1 MANGENVTIK
11 FRADVADL
19 KSGITQANKD
29 IKLAN
34 AEFKAAAAGM
44 DDWTKSSDGI
54 KAKLDQLGKT
64 LTAEKTKLSAY
75 KEQLDRIKETEQKN
89 VKSAEELRV
98 KYQQAAATYGENSA
112 EAQKYKKQLAAVEKE
127 IVSNQKS
134 QEQLG
139 ITILNQQ
146 AKVAK
151 AEKEFKGFEARLGQV
166 EKAEKEAE
174 KSGEDVADVLAKM
187 DKAADDAGDGMK
199 DLDGGF
205 TIMKGTIA
213 DLASSGIQS
222 LISGFQNLSE
232 NTRELRLEMGKAETA
247 FISNGY
253 SAETAQKTYEDFYAI
268 LGETDQSTEAIS
280 HLAKLTD
287 SEEELAQWTNICTG
301 VFGTFGKALPIE
313 NLTES
318 ANETVKVGKVVG
330 ALADAINWSTISSE
344 TWAASLGE
352 GSEAHKAFQKGL
364 AEGLPVEDAFNLA
377 LQTTNDESEREAM
390 IRNALN
396 GTYSEAA
403 ENYRATNGDIMA
415 TNRAQQEL
423 NSTMATLSE
432 KMAPIT
438 TSIANGFAKILEK
451 VLDLVGEENLEQ
463 WANDIAAAFDGFIN
477 TVLPAIETG
486 LKWIIDNK
494 DALIAGIVGIG
505 AAFATFKV
513 VSLIQGIV
521 SALKG
526 MSIAQAAVTAAQWL
540 MNIAMNANPIG
551 LIIAAIAGLVAA
563 FLWLWNNC
571 EGFRNF
577 WIGLW
582 ESLLAFLQPVLDGI
596 VKGFQDA
603 WAWIVSVWDQVK
615 PYFQAIWDAIT
626 LIFSVVV
633 SWFSQQFQSAWNAI
647 QSIWSVVVGFFG
659 DIWNGITTIFSVVS
673 SWFSQMFQSAW
684 NSIQSI
690 WSVAVGFFRGI
701 WNGITTIFSVVSSWF
716 SQMFQSAWNSIQNIW
731 SVAVGFFRGIWN
743 GITAIFSV
751 VASWFRQQF
760 QSAWS
765 AIQSIWSVA
774 VGFFRGIWNGI
785 TAIFSVVSSWFR
797 QQFQSAWNAIKNI
810 WNSATG
816 FFRGIWNGITG
827 IFSSAGSW
835 FGNVFNSAA
844 NSVRNAWNSIT
855 GFFRGIWSGIQ
866 SVFGSVSSWF
876 GNVFGSAVNAI
887 KAPINW
893 IIDGVNKMIGGL
905 NSLKFT
911 APDWV
916 PGIGG
921 KSIGFNL
928 PRLPRLAQGGVLK
941 RGQVGLLEGSGA
953 EAVVPLEKNKEW
965 LQKVA
970 VELADSLRGTANSS
984 SAGSDFNSGNTIN
997 FYQTNNS
1004 PKPLNRLEIYRQ
1016 TKNALRYA
1024 SR

>member
-44 DDWTKSSDGI
+44 DDWSKSSDGI

-75 KEQLDRIKETEQKN
+75 KEQLERIKETEQKN

-151 AEKEFKGFEARLGQV
+151 TEKEFKSFETRLGQV

-187 DKAADDAGDGMK
+187 DKAANDAEDGMK

-582 ESLLAFLQPVLDGI
+582 DSILAAVGPVLDSI
-596 VKGFQDA
+596 VQWFKDA
-603 WAWIVSVWDQVK
+603 WAWIVNIWNQAK
-615 PYFQAIWDAIT
+615 PFFLAIWESIK

-633 SWFSQQFQSAWNAI
+633 SWFSQQFQA
-647 QSIWSVVVGFFG
+647 
-659 DIWNGITTIFSVVS
+659 
-673 SWFSQMFQSAW
+673 
-684 NSIQSI
+684 
-690 WSVAVGFFRGI
+690 
-701 WNGITTIFSVVSSWF
+701 
-716 SQMFQSAWNSIQNIW
+716 
-731 SVAVGFFRGIWN
+731 
-743 GITAIFSV
+743 
-751 VASWFRQQF
+751 
-760 QSAWS
+760 
-765 AIQSIWSVA
+765 
-774 VGFFRGIWNGI
+774 
-785 TAIFSVVSSWFR
+785 
-797 QQFQSAWNAIKNI
+797 AWNAIKNI
-810 WNSATG
+810 WSGVTG
-816 FFRGIWNGITG
+816 FFGGLWSGIKSIFSSVSSWFGN
-827 IFSSAGSW
+827 IFSSAVNAVQS
-835 FGNVFNSAA
+835 
-844 NSVRNAWNSIT
+844 AWNSIT

-876 GNVFGSAVNAI
+876 GNVFGAAMDAV

-893 IIDGVNKMIGGL
+893 VIDGINKMIDGL
-905 NSLKFT
+905 NSLSFDV
-911 APDWV
+911 PDWV
-916 PGIGG
+916 PSIGG
-921 KSIGFNL
+921 QTIGFNIGH
-928 PRLPRLAQGGVLK
+928 LPRLAKGGVLK
-941 RGQVGLLEGSGA
+941 RGQLGLLEGSGA

-970 VELADSLRGTANSS
+970 VELADSLRGTANNS
-984 SAGSDFNSGNTIN
+984 SAGADSIGGNTIN

-1004 PKPLNRLEIYRQ
+1004 PKSLSRLEIYRQ

>member
-44 DDWTKSSDGI
+44 DDWSKSSDGI

-75 KEQLDRIKETEQKN
+75 KEQLERIKETEQKN
-89 VKSAEELRV
+89 VKSAEELRA

-112 EAQKYKKQLAAVEKE
+112 EAKKYKTQLAAVEKE
-127 IVSNQKS
+127 VVSNQKA

-139 ITILNQQ
+139 IRILNQK
-146 AKVAK
+146 AKVSE
-151 AEKEFKGFEARLGQV
+151 AEKEFKSFETRLGQV

-174 KSGEDVADVLAKM
+174 KSGKDVADVLAKM
-187 DKAADDAGDGMK
+187 DKEANNAENGMK

-205 TIMKGTIA
+205 TVLKGSIA
-213 DLASSGIQS
+213 NLVSSGIQS
-222 LISGFQNLSE
+222 LISGFQNLTE
-232 NTRELRLEMGKAETA
+232 NTKELRLEMGKAETA
-247 FISNGY
+247 FVSNGY

-432 KMAPIT
+432 KLAPIT

-451 VLDLVGEENLEQ
+451 VLELIGEDNIAT
-463 WANDIAAAFDGFIN
+463 WADNVAAAFDDFIKNTLPKLESGFQ
-477 TVLPAIETG
+477 
-486 LKWIIDNK
+486 WIIDNK
-494 DALIAGIVGIG
+494 GAIAGALGAIVAAIAATKAHQFGKSLVEMGTDAAKAGKKIG
-505 AAFATFKV
+505 ELAAKIDLAKVAELARAAATKV
-513 VSLIQGIV
+513 
-521 SALKG
+521 
-526 MSIAQAAVTAAQWL
+526 VTAAQWL
-540 MNIAMNANPIG
+540 LNAAMNANPIG
-551 LIIAAIAGLVAA
+551 LIIIAITALVAA

-582 ESLLAFLQPVLDGI
+582 DSILAAVGPVLDSI
-596 VKGFQDA
+596 VQWFKDA
-603 WAWIVSVWDQVK
+603 WAWIVNIWNQAK
-615 PYFQAIWDAIT
+615 PFFLAIWESIK

-633 SWFSQQFQSAWNAI
+633 SWFSQQFQA
-647 QSIWSVVVGFFG
+647 
-659 DIWNGITTIFSVVS
+659 
-673 SWFSQMFQSAW
+673 
-684 NSIQSI
+684 
-690 WSVAVGFFRGI
+690 
-701 WNGITTIFSVVSSWF
+701 
-716 SQMFQSAWNSIQNIW
+716 
-731 SVAVGFFRGIWN
+731 
-743 GITAIFSV
+743 
-751 VASWFRQQF
+751 
-760 QSAWS
+760 
-765 AIQSIWSVA
+765 
-774 VGFFRGIWNGI
+774 
-785 TAIFSVVSSWFR
+785 
-797 QQFQSAWNAIKNI
+797 AWNAIKNI
-810 WNSATG
+810 WSGVTG
-816 FFRGIWNGITG
+816 FFGGLWSGIKSIFSSVSSWFGN
-827 IFSSAGSW
+827 IFSSAVNAVQS
-835 FGNVFNSAA
+835 
-844 NSVRNAWNSIT
+844 AWNSIT

-876 GNVFGSAVNAI
+876 GNVFGAAMDAV

-893 IIDGVNKMIGGL
+893 VIDGINKMIDGL
-905 NSLKFT
+905 NSLSFDV
-911 APDWV
+911 PDWV

-921 KSIGFNL
+921 QTIGFNIGH
-928 PRLPRLAQGGVLK
+928 LPRLAKGGVLK
-941 RGQVGLLEGSGA
+941 RGQLGLLEGSGA

-970 VELADSLRGTANSS
+970 VELADSLRGTANNS
-984 SAGSDFNSGNTIN
+984 SAGADSIGGNTIN

-1004 PKPLNRLEIYRQ
+1004 PKSLSRLEIYRQ

>member
-44 DDWTKSSDGI
+44 DDWSKSSDGI

-75 KEQLDRIKETEQKN
+75 KEQLERIKETEQKN
-89 VKSAEELRV
+89 VKSAEELRA
-98 KYQQAAATYGENSA
+98 KYQQAAATYGANSA
-112 EAQKYKKQLAAVEKE
+112 EAKKYKTQLAAVEKE
-127 IVSNQKS
+127 VVSNQKA

-139 ITILNQQ
+139 IKILNQK
-146 AKVAK
+146 AKVAET
-151 AEKEFKGFEARLGQV
+151 EKEFKSFETRLGQV

-174 KSGEDVADVLAKM
+174 KSGEDVTDVLAKM

-222 LISGFQNLSE
+222 LVSGFQNLMES
-232 NTRELRLEMGKAETA
+232 TRETRLEMGKVETA
-247 FISNGY
+247 FTTAGF
-253 SAETAQKTYEDFYAI
+253 SAETASDTYKNFYGI
-268 LGETDQSTEAIS
+268 LGDQGQATEAVN
-280 HLAKLTD
+280 HLAKLAKT
-287 SEEELAQWTNICTG
+287 EEELATWTNIATG
-301 VFGTFGKALPIE
+301 VYATFGASLPIE
-313 NLTES
+313 NLTEAS
-318 ANETVKVGKVVG
+318 NETAKTGQITG
-330 ALADAINWSTISSE
+330 GLADALNWAGISE
-344 TWAASLGE
+344 DE
-352 GSEAHKAFQKGL
+352 FQKSLDGCSTEQERQKL
-364 AEGLPVEDAFNLA
+364 IMDTLNK
-377 LQTTNDESEREAM
+377 TYDEASKKYQEV
-390 IRNALN
+390 
-396 GTYSEAA
+396 
-403 ENYRATNGDIMA
+403 NGDIIES
-415 TNRAQQEL
+415 NKAQAEL
-423 NSTMATLSE
+423 SDTMATVSE
-432 KMAPIT
+432 KIAPIT
-438 TSIANGFAKILEK
+438 TTLSSGFAKILEK
-451 VLDLVGEENLEQ
+451 ILELVGEENLEQ

-582 ESLLAFLQPVLDGI
+582 DSILAAVGPVLDSI
-596 VKGFQDA
+596 VQWFKDA
-603 WAWIVSVWDQVK
+603 WAWIVNIWNQAK
-615 PYFQAIWDAIT
+615 PFFLAIWESIK

-633 SWFSQQFQSAWNAI
+633 SWFSQQFQA
-647 QSIWSVVVGFFG
+647 
-659 DIWNGITTIFSVVS
+659 
-673 SWFSQMFQSAW
+673 
-684 NSIQSI
+684 
-690 WSVAVGFFRGI
+690 
-701 WNGITTIFSVVSSWF
+701 
-716 SQMFQSAWNSIQNIW
+716 
-731 SVAVGFFRGIWN
+731 
-743 GITAIFSV
+743 
-751 VASWFRQQF
+751 
-760 QSAWS
+760 
-765 AIQSIWSVA
+765 
-774 VGFFRGIWNGI
+774 
-785 TAIFSVVSSWFR
+785 
-797 QQFQSAWNAIKNI
+797 AWNAIKNI
-810 WNSATG
+810 WSGVTG
-816 FFRGIWNGITG
+816 FFGGLWAGIKSIFSSVSGWFGN
-827 IFSSAGSW
+827 IFSSA
-835 FGNVFNSAA
+835 VSAVQ
-844 NSVRNAWNSIT
+844 SAWNSIT

-876 GNVFGSAVNAI
+876 GNVFGAAMDAV

-893 IIDGVNKMIGGL
+893 VIDGINKMIDGL
-905 NSLKFT
+905 NSLSFDV
-911 APDWV
+911 PDWV
-916 PGIGG
+916 PSIGG
-921 KSIGFNL
+921 QTIGFNIGH
-928 PRLPRLAQGGVLK
+928 LPRLAKGGVLK
-941 RGQVGLLEGSGA
+941 RGQLGLLEGSGA

-970 VELADSLRGTANSS
+970 VELADSLRGTANNS
-984 SAGSDFNSGNTIN
+984 SAGADSIGGNTIN

-1004 PKPLNRLEIYRQ
+1004 PKSLSRLEIYRQ

>member
-19 KSGITQANKD
+19 KNGITQANKD

-75 KEQLDRIKETEQKN
+75 KEQLERIKETEQKN
-89 VKSAEELRV
+89 VKSAEELRA
-98 KYQQAAATYGENSA
+98 KYQQAAATYGANSA
-112 EAQKYKKQLAAVEKE
+112 EAKKYKTQLAAVEKE

-151 AEKEFKGFEARLGQV
+151 TEKEFKAFETRLGQV

-222 LISGFQNLSE
+222 LVSGFQNLMES
-232 NTRELRLEMGKAETA
+232 TRETRLEMGKVETA
-247 FISNGY
+247 FTTAGF
-253 SAETAQKTYEDFYAI
+253 SAETASDTYKNFYGI
-268 LGETDQSTEAIS
+268 LGDQGQATEAVN
-280 HLAKLTD
+280 HLAKLAKT
-287 SEEELAQWTNICTG
+287 EEELATWTNIATG
-301 VFGTFGKALPIE
+301 VYATFGASLPIE
-313 NLTES
+313 NLTEAS
-318 ANETVKVGKVVG
+318 NETAKTGQITG
-330 ALADAINWSTISSE
+330 GLADALNWAGISE
-344 TWAASLGE
+344 DE
-352 GSEAHKAFQKGL
+352 FQKSLDGCSTEQERQKL
-364 AEGLPVEDAFNLA
+364 IMDTLNK
-377 LQTTNDESEREAM
+377 TYDEASKKYQEV
-390 IRNALN
+390 
-396 GTYSEAA
+396 
-403 ENYRATNGDIMA
+403 NGDIIES
-415 TNRAQQEL
+415 NKAQAEL
-423 NSTMATLSE
+423 SDTMATVSE
-432 KMAPIT
+432 KLAPIT
-438 TSIANGFAKILEK
+438 TSIANGFVKILEK
-451 VLDLVGEENLEQ
+451 ALELVGEDSIEQ
-463 WANDIAAAFDGFIN
+463 WADKVAAAFDGFIN
-477 TVLPAIETG
+477 NTLPMLEKG
-486 LKWIIDNK
+486 FQWIVDNK
-494 DALIAGIVGIG
+494 GAVTGALGAIVAALVATKVHQFGKSLVEMGTDAVAAGKKIG
-505 AAFATFKV
+505 ELASKIDLARVAEVARAAATKV
-513 VSLIQGIV
+513 
-521 SALKG
+521 
-526 MSIAQAAVTAAQWL
+526 VTAAQWL
-540 MNIAMNANPIG
+540 LNAAMNANPIG
-551 LIIAAIAGLVAA
+551 LIIIAITALVAA

-582 ESLLAFLQPVLDGI
+582 DSILAAVGPVLDSI
-596 VKGFQDA
+596 VQWFKDA
-603 WAWIVSVWDQVK
+603 WAWIVNIWNQAK
-615 PYFQAIWDAIT
+615 PFFLAIWESIK

-633 SWFSQQFQSAWNAI
+633 SWFSQQFQA
-647 QSIWSVVVGFFG
+647 
-659 DIWNGITTIFSVVS
+659 
-673 SWFSQMFQSAW
+673 
-684 NSIQSI
+684 
-690 WSVAVGFFRGI
+690 
-701 WNGITTIFSVVSSWF
+701 
-716 SQMFQSAWNSIQNIW
+716 
-731 SVAVGFFRGIWN
+731 
-743 GITAIFSV
+743 
-751 VASWFRQQF
+751 
-760 QSAWS
+760 
-765 AIQSIWSVA
+765 
-774 VGFFRGIWNGI
+774 
-785 TAIFSVVSSWFR
+785 
-797 QQFQSAWNAIKNI
+797 AWNAIKNI
-810 WNSATG
+810 WSGVTG
-816 FFRGIWNGITG
+816 FFGGIWTGIKNIFSSVSSWFG
-827 IFSSAGSW
+827 NIFSSA
-835 FGNVFNSAA
+835 VSAVQ
-844 NSVRNAWNSIT
+844 SAWNSIT

-876 GNVFGSAVNAI
+876 GDVFGAAMDAV

-941 RGQVGLLEGSGA
+941 RGQLGLLEGSGA

-970 VELADSLRGTANSS
+970 VELADSLRGTANNS
-984 SAGSDFNSGNTIN
+984 SAGADSIGGNTIN

-1004 PKPLNRLEIYRQ
+1004 PKSLSRLEIYRQ